1 MRIIIC
7 ENYDEMSKKAAA
19 VLSSQ
24 IILNPESNLGLA
36 TGSTPEGMYKNIIDM
51 YNNDTIDFSSIKTFN
66 LDEYFGLEKQN
77 DQSYDYF
84 MKKHLFNHV
93 NIKEENINIPNGIA
107 SNPEEECARY
117 EKVLAENNVDLQIL
131 GIGSNAHIGFN
142 EPSDHF
148 NKQTSLVDLNE
159 STIEANAR
167 FFENKEDVP
176 KKAFSMGI
184 GTIMKSKKIVL
195 LASGENKAQAIYD
208 TLNSEITPQI
218 PSSILQLHKDV
229 TIIVDKDAAK
239 LLNK

>member
-7 ENYDEMSKKAAA
+7 ENYDEMSKKAAE

-36 TGSTPEGMYKNIIDM
+36 TGSTPEGMYKKIIDM
-51 YNNDTIDFSSIKTFN
+51 YNNDTIDFSSVKTFN
-66 LDEYFGLEKQN
+66 LDEYFGLDKKN

-84 MKKHLFNHV
+84 MKQHLFNHV
-93 NIKEENINIPNGIA
+93 NIKDENINIPNGIA
-107 SNPEEECARY
+107 TNPQEECNRY

-142 EPSDHF
+142 EPADHF

-229 TIIVDKDAAK
+229 TIIVDKYAAK